1 MPSDQ
6 LKSTARSFR
15 DWATR
20 QALPFWSTAGFDA
33 EHDRF
38 EERVTLA
45 GKRIPGV
52 PIRLMTQAR
61 QIYSF
66 GLADR
71 RGWHRDASGIV
82 ERAYEAMIRDF
93 HRRDGNEG
101 WIFSIHRD
109 GTIADTKRDLYAH
122 AFVLLA
128 IASYVEA
135 TGRRDALALA
145 DATLAYIDGHL
156 RAAEGGGY
164 VDSAPPADDLRR
176 QNPHMHLLE
185 GLLSLWS
192 SSADQRY
199 LDRAAEIFG
208 LFSSRFFRPEVGALG
223 EYFNASLEP
232 ASGAA
237 GNIVEPG
244 HHYEWIWLLRWFER
258 ESGQSVQRYVDA
270 LYAHASSYGYDAA
283 GLIVDELL
291 LDGSVRTPSHRAWPL
306 TEAIKANLAEGALGR
321 TGAQEKAITLVG
333 LLRDRFLTR
342 EPAGG
347 WIDRLDKHGKCATD
361 FMPASTLY
369 HLLCALGELDRFSQ
383 ALQAPGVRP

>member
-6 LKSTARSFR
+6 LKSTARSLR

-20 QALPFWSTAGFDA
+20 QALPFWSTSGFDS

-38 EERVTLA
+38 EERVSLA
-45 GKRIPGV
+45 GKRVPGV

-66 GLADR
+66 GLAGR

-82 ERAYEAMIRDF
+82 ERAYGSMVRDF
-93 HRRDGNEG
+93 HRRDGNDG

-109 GTIADTKRDLYAH
+109 GAIADAKRDLYAH

-128 IASYVEA
+128 IASYVAA
-135 TGRRDALALA
+135 TGRREALALA
-145 DATLAYIDGHL
+145 DATLSFVDGHL

-164 VDSAPPADDLRR
+164 VDSVPPGDDLRR
-176 QNPHMHLLE
+176 QNPHMHMFE
-185 GLLSLWS
+185 ALLSLWS
-192 SSADQRY
+192 SSADRRY
-199 LDRAAEIFG
+199 LDRAAEIFD
-208 LFSSRFFRPEVGALG
+208 LFTRHFFRREVGALG
-223 EYFNASLEP
+223 EYFNARLEP
-232 ASGAA
+232 AVGVA

-258 ESGQSVQRYVDA
+258 DSGQPVQFYVDA
-270 LYAHASSYGYDAA
+270 LYAHANSHGYDAA
-283 GLIVDELL
+283 GLIVDEVL
-291 LDGSVRTPSHRAWPL
+291 LDGSVRAPSHRAWPM
-306 TEAIKANLAEGALGR
+306 TEAIKANLAEAALGR
-321 TGAQEKAITLVG
+321 TDAESKAITLVG

-347 WIDRLDKHGKCATD
+347 WIDRLDEHGRCATD

-369 HLLCALGELDRFSQ
+369 HLLCALGELDQSPL
-383 ALQAPGVRP
+383 AHPVGSN